1 MNRTWLQIIAILT
14 MTIDHIAMILIPIS
28 SRLYMPLRYLGR
40 LSFPLFA
47 FMIAEGYH
55 HTRNRKKYFLRL
67 FIVGITIE
75 LLLDLFSIFIFSVKR
90 SEMNIFLTLAFGL
103 LALILINQQK
113 FFMKLFTIPIFIYLF
128 ITKTYCGS
136 IIINNTPIP
145 LGLEYDFYGIS
156 LIILFGLFNSFDLKA
171 LSFII
176 ITFVFTQNGLAELFN
191 MDSFVLNSRGEIYA
205 LGALIPI
212 YFYNGKKGIQIP
224 KAITYLYYPLHLLF
238 LYLISYLVK

>member
-1 MNRTWLQIIAILT
+1 
-14 MTIDHIAMILIPIS
+14 
-28 SRLYMPLRYLGR
+28 MPLRYLGR

-103 LALILINQQK
+103 LALIIINQQK
-113 FFMKLFTIPIFIYLF
+113 FFMKLFTLLIFIYLF
-128 ITKTYCGS
+128 ITKTYCGN
-136 IIINNTPIP
+136 IIINNTLIP

-156 LIILFGLFNSFDLKA
+156 LIILFGLFDSFDLKA

-212 YFYNGKKGIQIP
+212 YFYNEKKGIQIP
-224 KAITYLYYPLHLLF
+224 KAITYLYYPLHLLL